1 MTIQIET
8 QTQTLENTNIETLV
22 VKPKRRYIKKADRN
36 DNDVEVKKRGYTVKP
51 KNMSPEEE
59 ILYYKA
65 RKAIA
70 NLAYQQN
77 HVSVI
82 RACQNR
88 YFQKEGV
95 QEKIKLQRENKKIEI
110 KALKDSKKLSI
121 DA

>member
-8 QTQTLENTNIETLV
+8 QNQTLENTNVET
-22 VKPKRRYIKKADRN
+22 KPKRAYIKKADRK

-51 KNMSPEEE
+51 KGMSPEEE
-59 ILYYKA
+59 ITYYKE

-95 QEKIKLQRENKKIEI
+95 QEK
-110 KALKDSKKLSI
+110 
-121 DA
+121 

>member
-8 QTQTLENTNIETLV
+8 QTQIQNTNVET
-22 VKPKRRYIKKADRN
+22 KPKRAYIKKADRTN
-36 DNDVEVKKRGYTVKP
+36 DDVEVKKRGYTVKP
-51 KNMSPEEE
+51 KGMSEQEE
-59 ILYYKA
+59 IKYYKE

-70 NLAYQQN
+70 NLAYQEH

-95 QEKIKLQRENKKIEI
+95 QEK
-110 KALKDSKKLSI
+110 
-121 DA
+121 

>member
-51 KNMSPEEE
+51 KNMSPDEE
-59 ILYYKA
+59 IKYYKE

-110 KALKDSKKLSI
+110 KALKDSKKLSL
-121 DA
+121 DV

>member
-8 QTQTLENTNIETLV
+8 QNQTLENTNIETLV
-22 VKPKRRYIKKADRN
+22 KVKRAYIKKADRN
-36 DNDVEVKKRGYTVKP
+36 DNDVEVKREDTQFKP
-51 KNMSPEEE
+51 KDMSEDEE
-59 ILYYKA
+59 IKYYKE
-65 RKAIA
+65 RKAKA
-70 NLAYQQN
+70 NLAYQEH

-110 KALKDSKKLSI
+110 KALKDSNKLSI

>member
-22 VKPKRRYIKKADRN
+22 KPKRGYIKKKDRN
-36 DNDVEVKKRGYTVKP
+36 DNDVEVKKRNYTVKP
-51 KNMSPEEE
+51 KGMSEQEE
-59 ILYYKA
+59 IKYYKE

>member
-36 DNDVEVKKRGYTVKP
+36 DNDVEVKKRNYTVKP
-51 KNMSPEEE
+51 KSMSEQEE
-59 ILYYKA
+59 IKYYKE

>member
-8 QTQTLENTNIETLV
+8 QTQTLENTNIKTLV
-22 VKPKRRYIKKADRN
+22 VKPKRGYIKKADRN
-36 DNDVEVKKRGYTVKP
+36 DNDVEVKKRNYTVKP
-51 KNMSPEEE
+51 KGMSEQEE
-59 ILYYKA
+59 ILYYKE

-77 HVSVI
+77 HTHII

-121 DA
+121 DV

>member
-1 MTIQIET
+1 
-8 QTQTLENTNIETLV
+8 
-22 VKPKRRYIKKADRN
+22 
-36 DNDVEVKKRGYTVKP
+36 
-51 KNMSPEEE
+51 MSPDEE
-59 ILYYKA
+59 IKYYKE

-121 DA
+121 DV